1 MMHGS
6 YLFSFFEILRMIP
19 QKTEGQFFRCRA
31 VLFFISIPFLEK
43 DIKREE
49 GMRIFFKKMKVF
61 QGGSMDFSC

>member
-1 MMHGS
+1 MT
-6 YLFSFFEILRMIP
+6 P
-19 QKTEGQFFRCRA
+19 QKTEGQFFCCRA